1 MRLTAAKT
9 PVSTTTGPREPGS
22 CVEHSRKEEVIL
34 ILCKVVDEYIL
45 VRRQRARGSEHV
57 VLVPLSGHPLGD
69 WRGARPGF
77 PSRWLLA
84 VTTPLG
90 GPWQHA
96 AGSGLLRRALPADRR
111 RRAGPGRQ
119 SLVDRPGLPVAHA
132 GGIRCARRN
141 PPGQIGRAHGC
152 TPVT

>member
-34 ILCKVVDEYIL
+34 ILCNVVDKYIL

-69 WRGARPGF
+69 WLVCF
-77 PSRWLLA
+77 WL
-84 VTTPLG
+84 
-90 GPWQHA
+90 
-96 AGSGLLRRALPADRR
+96 
-111 RRAGPGRQ
+111 
-119 SLVDRPGLPVAHA
+119 
-132 GGIRCARRN
+132 
-141 PPGQIGRAHGC
+141 
-152 TPVT
+152 